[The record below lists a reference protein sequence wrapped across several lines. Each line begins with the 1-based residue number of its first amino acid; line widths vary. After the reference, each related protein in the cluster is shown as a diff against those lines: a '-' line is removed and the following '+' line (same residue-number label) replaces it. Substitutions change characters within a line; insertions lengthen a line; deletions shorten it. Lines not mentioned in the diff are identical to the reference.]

1 MKERAIAW
9 FPFVLA
15 VILPV
20 AGLVYGFARIASGD
34 RDGGIIIIGV
44 SVLAAIIQG
53 LIFL

>member
-1 MKERAIAW
+1 MKERVVAW

-15 VILPV
+15 LLLPV

-34 RDGGIIIIGV
+34 RDGGLRIIGV
-44 SVLAAIIQG
+44 AVIAAIAQG